1 VDLTDAAADDVPVAK
16 KTKPNPLRNAWQRAS
31 GSQPE
36 AVVQLLTELPSAQP
50 SVLERPR
57 VVEVKAV
64 APAKQQQHVAHPS
77 ASKAMAAT
85 RLTEPEFQGQSL
97 VLNVA
102 NREELWCKC
111 CRKVVKSKKSIV
123 LQHVASDGHKK
134 ALAGADRR
142 GQARSWSRS
151 GVTSQSDCLHR
162 ACRQTWLKR
171 WR

>member
-1 VDLTDAAADDVPVAK
+1 VDLTDAAADDVPVVK
-16 KTKPNPLRNAWQRAS
+16 RTKPNPLRNAWLRAG

-36 AVVQLLTELPSAQP
+36 AVVEMLTDLPSAQP
-50 SVLERPR
+50 SDLERPR

-64 APAKQQQHVAHPS
+64 APAKQQQQHVAHPT
-77 ASKAMAAT
+77 ASKTMAAT

-97 VLNVA
+97 VLNVT

-134 ALAGADRR
+134 ALAGAERR
-142 GQARSWSRS
+142 GQARGWSRS
-151 GVTSQSDCLHR
+151 GVAVFISTHCAWHALANSL
-162 ACRQTWLKR
+162 
-171 WR
+171 